1 LDAQVTSSATRSQLR
16 LGAFIGVFTPTT
28 LTILGV
34 IMYLRLGWVVGN
46 AGLYGALAI
55 ILFSNVITLLTSLSL
70 SALATNMRV
79 GVGGAYFLISRTL
92 GLEVGG
98 AIGIPLFLSQALSV
112 TLYCYGL
119 SEALLAPWPN
129 APVPIVAAV
138 IIIAVGALAAR
149 STELTLKLQLPI
161 MALIFASILSL
172 VLGVEWEGSQ
182 VPGFGPWENV
192 GFWSAFAVF
201 FPAVPGIL
209 AGVSL
214 SGDLKDPARAIPR
227 GVLAAVALGFVVYMG
242 LPFALAHGLD
252 GATLRD
258 TTQLIWTK
266 VAWASWLVYPGMLG
280 AILSSAFGSVLGAP
294 RTLQALAHDQLA
306 PRILA
311 EVDEKKGEPTWALR
325 LTVAI
330 ALCAVLLGNLN
341 AVATVLTMF
350 FLTTY
355 GTLNAVAGIEA
366 LVGDPSF
373 RPRIRIPWVVS
384 LLGAL
389 GCLVAMFAISPTAC
403 MVAILIEGALF
414 YYLRRRSL
422 EAAFGD
428 VRGGVLLSSARFAL
442 LGLRESRVEPRNWR
456 PHILVFNTDFEASIP
471 AIRIAD
477 AFSHHR
483 GIVSV
488 VTLREGDVEDGFETA
503 EQARLHDQTLEEQ
516 GIQAFC
522 EVITV
527 PNAHES
533 RITVAQANG
542 FGGLDSN
549 TVMLRWP
556 CDDPASVG
564 QLLALVRKLTV
575 LHKCTLIHREAC
587 DEQKTAITNDV
598 VVWWKGLEHNGDLML
613 LLAHLLRQVPRWRSA
628 RIVLKCV
635 VEDAESLAR
644 QEEEFVALLPEIRI
658 EADVEVL
665 VRPEGQSIGDMI
677 RFHSTGARLVFVG
690 LPIAEAGKEEGYA
703 TGLLKLLEG
712 LPETV
717 LVRNAGPFRGRLV

>member
-1 LDAQVTSSATRSQLR
+1 MTSGATRSQLR

-55 ILFSNVITLLTSLSL
+55 VLFSNIITLLTSLSL

-79 GVGGAYFLISRTL
+79 GVGGAYFLISRSL

-129 APVPIVAAV
+129 APVPIVAAILIV
-138 IIIAVGALAAR
+138 SVGALAAR
-149 STELTLKLQLPI
+149 STELALKLQLPI

-172 VLGVEWEGSQ
+172 VVGVEWGGSQ
-182 VPGFGPWENV
+182 VPAFGPWEDV

-201 FPAVPGIL
+201 FPAVTGVL

-214 SGDLKDPARAIPR
+214 SGDLKDPGRAIPI
-227 GVLAAVALGFVVYMG
+227 GVLTAVGVGFVVYVG
-242 LPFALAHGLD
+242 VPFALANGLD
-252 GATLRD
+252 GVTLRD
-258 TTQLIWTK
+258 TSQLIWTK

-294 RTLQALAHDQLA
+294 RTLQALAHDRLA
-306 PRILA
+306 PSILA
-311 EVDEKKGEPTWALR
+311 EVDEKRGEPTWALR

-330 ALCAVLLGNLN
+330 ALGAVLLGNLN

-355 GTLNAVAGIEA
+355 GTLNMVAGLEA

-373 RPRIRIPWVVS
+373 RPRIRIPWAVS
-384 LLGAL
+384 LLGAV
-389 GCLVAMFAISPTAC
+389 GCLVAMFAISPVAC
-403 MVAILIEGALF
+403 LVAILVEALLY

-442 LGLRESRVEPRNWR
+442 LGLREFRVDPRNWR
-456 PHILVFNTDFEASIP
+456 PHILVFTTDLEASIP
-471 AIRIAD
+471 AICIAD
-477 AFSHHR
+477 AVSHHR

-488 VTLREGDVEDGFETA
+488 VTLREGDVEDGFQNV
-503 EQARLHDQTLEEQ
+503 EQARRNDQILEER

-527 PNAHES
+527 PDLDES

-556 CDDPASVG
+556 GEDAAALG
-564 QLLALVRKLTV
+564 RLLALSRKLA
-575 LHKCTLIHREAC
+575 LLQKSTLIHREAR
-587 DEQKTAITNDV
+587 EQRPTLTNDV

-613 LLAHLLRQVPRWRSA
+613 LLAHLLRQVPRWGSA

-635 VEDAESLAR
+635 VEDADSLAR
-644 QEEEFVALLPEIRI
+644 QEEEFRALLPEIRI

-665 VRPEGQSIGDMI
+665 LRPEGQSVTDLI
-677 RFHSTGARLVFVG
+677 RDHSKGARLVFLGMSV
-690 LPIAEAGKEEGYA
+690 ARAGEEEDYA
-703 TGLLKLLEG
+703 TTLMAFLEG

>member
-1 LDAQVTSSATRSQLR
+1 VDAQVTSGATRSKLR

-55 ILFSNVITLLTSLSL
+55 VVFSNAITLLTSLSL

-79 GVGGAYFLISRTL
+79 GVGGAYFLISRSL

-129 APVPIVAAV
+129 APVSLVAAV
-138 IIIAVGALAAR
+138 IIIAVGVLAAR

-172 VLGVEWEGSQ
+172 VLGVKWEGSQ
-182 VPGFGPWENV
+182 VPAFGPWVDV
-192 GFWSAFAVF
+192 GFWAAFAVF
-201 FPAVPGIL
+201 FPAVTGIL

-214 SGDLKDPARAIPR
+214 SGDLKDPGRAIPR
-227 GVLAAVALGFVVYMG
+227 GVLAAVGLGFVVYAG
-242 LPFALAHGLD
+242 VPFALAYGLD
-252 GATLRD
+252 DATLRD
-258 TTQLIWTK
+258 TSRLAWTQ
-266 VAWASWLVYPGMLG
+266 VAWVGWLIYPGMLG

-294 RTLQALAHDQLA
+294 RTLQALAHDRLA
-306 PRILA
+306 PEILA
-311 EVDEKKGEPTWALR
+311 EVDEVRGEPTWALR

-330 ALCAVLLGNLN
+330 ALGAVLLGDLN

-373 RPRIRIPWVVS
+373 RPRIRVPWAAS
-384 LLGAL
+384 LLGTL
-389 GCLVAMFAISPTAC
+389 GCLVAMFAISPLAC
-403 MVAILIEGALF
+403 LAAILIEGALF

-442 LGLRESRVEPRNWR
+442 LGLRDSQIEPRNWR
-456 PHILVFNTDFEASIP
+456 PHILVFGTDFEASFST
-471 AIRIAD
+471 IRLAD

-488 VTLREGDVEDGFETA
+488 VTLREGDVEDSFDTA
-503 EQARLHDQTLEEQ
+503 AEARRHDEMLEED

-527 PNAHES
+527 PSLEQS
-533 RITVAQANG
+533 RLIVAQANG

-549 TVMLRWP
+549 TVMLRWQGENP
-556 CDDPASVG
+556 VALG
-564 QLLALVRKLTV
+564 RLLALTRKMAV
-575 LHKCTLIHREAC
+575 LHKCTLIHREAP
-587 DEQKTAITNDV
+587 EHKATLTNDV

-613 LLAHLLRQVPRWRSA
+613 LLAHLLRQVPRWRDA
-628 RIVLKCV
+628 RIVLKCI
-635 VEDAESLAR
+635 VEDTDSLAR
-644 QEEEFVALLPEIRI
+644 QEEGFRALLPAIRI
-658 EADVEVL
+658 DADVEVL
-665 VRPEGQSIGDMI
+665 LRPEGESLQAMI
-677 RFHSTGARLVFVG
+677 RHHSTGARLVFVG
-690 LPIAEAGKEEGYA
+690 MPIAPKGEEEAYA
-703 TGLLKLLEG
+703 TGLLALLEG